1 MSDDPID
8 DYLQALIQEASVPA
22 AAGSNGQATA
32 TAAAASEA
40 PIQNPPADA
49 GQPPCPPPAATAAGH
64 SDDLL
69 AELDAAFDQA
79 RAGYEQAQSAAAPL
93 ATDPEQPAPAA
104 ASQGADHAEP
114 GSVVDAGSSNAC
126 GDDLLAELDA
136 AFDQARACYEQ
147 SQATALPCTEDPLAD
162 LDAAFDQA
170 RACYEQ
176 SQATALPC
184 TEDPLADLDAA
195 FDQARAQFQQ
205 SQQADTHS
213 TDGSET
219 HDEQA
224 LQAAFDAARA
234 DYQQAQQ
241 HSPVRP
247 ADPPSNRR
255 IPPAPVGPPVLAT
268 RPPNAQPAWQAGPAH
283 PGANASEPRRR
294 AAERTSRWLRLRC
307 GQQAYA
313 LELLKV
319 QEVVLLAPLLS
330 LRGTPAHMLGI
341 MNLRGQVV
349 PVMDLG
355 RYLGSDSA
363 PITPASRIVVLES
376 EGQSLGLRVSAVDDV
391 TSLTE
396 SQIEP
401 PDTARLCRFSNHLF
415 RGVARLSGPPIILL
429 DANALLN

>member
-114 GSVVDAGSSNAC
+114 GSAVDADSGNAS

-147 SQATALPCTEDPLAD
+147 SQATAPPCTEDPLA
-162 LDAAFDQA
+162 
-170 RACYEQ
+170 E
-176 SQATALPC
+176 
-184 TEDPLADLDAA
+184 LDAA

-205 SQQADTHS
+205 SQQADAHS
-213 TDGSET
+213 TGGSDA

-241 HSPVRP
+241 HSPGRP
-247 ADPPSNRR
+247 ADPASNRR
-255 IPPAPVGPPVLAT
+255 IPPAPIGPPVLAT
-268 RPPNAQPAWQAGPAH
+268 RPPSAQPAWQAGPAH

-355 RYLGSDSA
+355 LYLGSDGA

>member
-114 GSVVDAGSSNAC
+114 GSAVDADSGNAS

-147 SQATALPCTEDPLAD
+147 SQATAPPCTEDPLA
-162 LDAAFDQA
+162 
-170 RACYEQ
+170 E
-176 SQATALPC
+176 
-184 TEDPLADLDAA
+184 LDAA

-205 SQQADTHS
+205 SQQADAHS
-213 TDGSET
+213 TGGSDA

-241 HSPVRP
+241 HSPGRP
-247 ADPPSNRR
+247 ADPASNRR
-255 IPPAPVGPPVLAT
+255 IPPAPIGPPVLAP
-268 RPPNAQPAWQAGPAH
+268 RPPSAQPAWQAGPAH

-355 RYLGSDSA
+355 LYLGSDGA

>member
-114 GSVVDAGSSNAC
+114 GSAVDADSGNAS

-147 SQATALPCTEDPLAD
+147 SQATAP
-162 LDAAFDQA
+162 
-170 RACYEQ
+170 
-176 SQATALPC
+176 PC

-205 SQQADTHS
+205 SQQADAHS
-213 TDGSET
+213 TGGSDV

-241 HSPVRP
+241 HSPGRP
-247 ADPPSNRR
+247 ADPASNRR
-255 IPPAPVGPPVLAT
+255 IPPAPIGPPVLAT
-268 RPPNAQPAWQAGPAH
+268 RPPSAQPAWQAGPAH

>member
-114 GSVVDAGSSNAC
+114 GSAVDAGSSNAC

-170 RACYEQ
+170 RA
-176 SQATALPC
+176 
-184 TEDPLADLDAA
+184 
-195 FDQARAQFQQ
+195 QFQQ
-205 SQQADTHS
+205 SQQADAHS
-213 TDGSET
+213 TGGSDV

-247 ADPPSNRR
+247 ADPASNRR
-255 IPPAPVGPPVLAT
+255 IPPAPIGPPVLAT
-268 RPPNAQPAWQAGPAH
+268 RPPSAQPAWQAGPAH